1 MKQCW
6 SEGHLRAYL
15 DRELPS
21 EEMQQIA
28 AHLESCSDCG
38 DRWTEIAGRASR
50 ISALMDTLSVPERVV
65 SIAEP
70 RRVAK
75 TPSRKWVGAALALAA
90 GVILGI
96 VALPKSPS
104 PIVKIVPATP
114 RVQETIRE
122 AEPIEPAVSEAPRM
136 MNAMS
141 NPARNRA
148 ARPIRRPAPTEARSS
163 DDFVSLDDEPIST
176 GVDLRVELG
185 PRGVPADVIFGSDGR
200 PHAIRL
206 VHNNSNR

>member
-15 DRELPS
+15 DREVPS

-38 DRWTEIAGRASR
+38 DHWAEIAGRASR

-96 VALPKSPS
+96 IALPKAHSP
-104 PIVKIVPATP
+104 VE
-114 RVQETIRE
+114 R
-122 AEPIEPAVSEAPRM
+122 AVSVAPPTHEVIRPVEPVESVLPQAPRM
-136 MNAMS
+136 MNAMAT
-141 NPARNRA
+141 PARNRA
-148 ARPIRRPAPTEARSS
+148 ARPAHRPAASEARST

-176 GVDLRVELG
+176 GVVLRVELG